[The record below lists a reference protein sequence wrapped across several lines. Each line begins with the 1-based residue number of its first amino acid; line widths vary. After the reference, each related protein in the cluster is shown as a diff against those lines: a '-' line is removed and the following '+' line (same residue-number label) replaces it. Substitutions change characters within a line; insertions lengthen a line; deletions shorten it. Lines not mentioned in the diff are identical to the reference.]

1 MYSLFNKHIIT
12 VGSIIAMALLLAEGC
27 TKDKTPVN
35 DFTITPYNLIIPQG
49 FPPMPIPAYNPTSV
63 EGVAL
68 GRKLYYD
75 PILSMNAR
83 SCSSCHFQELSF
95 SVPIIG
101 PTGNNVLPHINLGW
115 KSNYLW
121 FGGEHQLDHIP
132 LADLAEGNVFLNTNN
147 DTLLERL
154 KNHPQYPEL
163 FENAFGIDITEVS
176 MQDRHHYIS
185 YALAQFLRTL
195 ISANSRFDQYTRHEI
210 QLSPSEIN
218 GYIIFNT
225 EKGDCFHCHG
235 SALFTDNEPRNNG
248 NDSIFTGNNQGRFIV
263 TNDSNDMGKFISS
276 TLRNIELTAPYMHDA
291 RFATLEEVVE
301 FYNSGVKRSPTV
313 DPIMT
318 KPGKE
323 YGLQLTQQE
332 KDDLVAF
339 LKTLTDT
346 SYITNP
352 AFTNPN

>member
-1 MYSLFNKHIIT
+1 MYSPLNKLVYI
-12 VGSIIAMALLLAEGC
+12 GSTLIIAVLLITGC
-27 TKDKTPVN
+27 KKDNPPDTDYSP
-35 DFTITPYNLIIPQG
+35 TPYTLVIPQG
-49 FPPMPIPAYNPTSV
+49 FPEMPIPDYNPMTE

-75 PILSMNAR
+75 PILSMNGR
-83 SCSSCHFQELSF
+83 SCSSCHFQEFSF

-101 PTGNNVLPHINLGW
+101 PTGNNVMPHLNLGW

-132 LADLAEGNVFLNTNN
+132 LADLVEGNVFLNANN
-147 DTLLERL
+147 DTMLARL
-154 KNHPQYPEL
+154 SNHPYYPEL
-163 FENAFGIDITEVS
+163 FEKAFGIDIAAVS

-210 QLSPSEIN
+210 QLTPSEIN

-235 SALFTDNEPRNNG
+235 SILFSDNEPRNNG

-263 TNDSNDMGKFISS
+263 TNDSNDMGKFISP
-276 TLRNIELTAPYMHDA
+276 TLRNIQLTAPYMHDG

-346 SYITNP
+346 SFITNS
-352 AFTNPN
+352 AFAKPN

>member
-1 MYSLFNKHIIT
+1 
-12 VGSIIAMALLLAEGC
+12 MALMLEAGC

-35 DFTITPYNLIIPQG
+35 DYTITPYNLIIPQG

-75 PILSMNAR
+75 PILSMNER
-83 SCSSCHFQELSF
+83 SCSSF

-163 FENAFGIDITEVS
+163 FEKAFGIDITEVS

-195 ISANSRFDQYTRHEI
+195 ISANSRFDQYTRHEL
-210 QLSPSEIN
+210 QLTPNEIN

-248 NDSIFTGNNQGRFIV
+248 LDSIFTGTNQGRYIV
-263 TNDSNDMGKFISS
+263 TTDSNDLGKFISP